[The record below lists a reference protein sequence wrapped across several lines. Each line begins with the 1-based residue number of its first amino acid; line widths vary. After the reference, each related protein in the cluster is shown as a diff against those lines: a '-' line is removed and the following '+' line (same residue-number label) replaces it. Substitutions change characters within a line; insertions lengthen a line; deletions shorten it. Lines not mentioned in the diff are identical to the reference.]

1 MSYQVVDAVGVASIA
16 AIIKQSGLQ
25 KISIVKY
32 GSAKGVLPV
41 FEDNDSK
48 TNDRIVKG
56 FTDWANNILLGNQY
70 NDTVYEVVLYNEPPE
85 EEPDED
91 TGEKKTIKRG
101 YYRANKMKFNF
112 QLFRS
117 GQPNQQQNE
126 RVSGHA
132 DPYTPEKLSEL
143 VNNEILKNELLRRL
157 TAVENDVN
165 ELFDMIADIQENDVS
180 GTEENKTNQ
189 YLDKLINLMN
199 GKTGKSAQVNG
210 TGNEPEKVKE
220 NINKAIKI
228 LYKHDK
234 QIDVHLLKLANLAE
248 TNTLLFNQIVES
260 LEKM

>member
-189 YLDKLINLMN
+189 YLGEAGAWATAVIRTSPLTKNAVPL
-199 GKTGKSAQVNG
+199 GFG
-210 TGNEPEKVKE
+210 T
-220 NINKAIKI
+220 AISVRGSGARREVS
-228 LYKHDK
+228 HRSPN
-234 QIDVHLLKLANLAE
+234 AC
-248 TNTLLFNQIVES
+248 S
-260 LEKM
+260 RG